1 MSVCEHDLKCAENAL
16 TTKRKRI
23 MTYFIEA
30 TEKLI
35 QSEGVDG
42 LSIRKIANE
51 AGYNSA
57 TLYNYFHD
65 LEHLTLFGSVCYLRD
80 YVLAL
85 SNSLKPDMNSLDRY
99 RTIYKCFNDIA
110 FQYPDIFHNM
120 FFGRHSEILG
130 DVLRIYYY
138 ELFPNELKGISES
151 MQRMMVSGSMKER
164 DSVTIQ
170 AMVEEGFIA
179 PEKVDITLDLIISV
193 HQNFIYEVCT
203 HGEHLDLE
211 AHKKRFTEMF
221 EYILA
226 AAK

>member
-1 MSVCEHDLKCAENAL
+1 
-16 TTKRKRI
+16 
-23 MTYFIEA
+23 
-30 TEKLI
+30 
-35 QSEGVDG
+35 
-42 LSIRKIANE
+42 
-51 AGYNSA
+51 
-57 TLYNYFHD
+57 
-65 LEHLTLFGSVCYLRD
+65 
-80 YVLAL
+80 
-85 SNSLKPDMNSLDRY
+85 
-99 RTIYKCFNDIA
+99 
-110 FQYPDIFHNM
+110 M